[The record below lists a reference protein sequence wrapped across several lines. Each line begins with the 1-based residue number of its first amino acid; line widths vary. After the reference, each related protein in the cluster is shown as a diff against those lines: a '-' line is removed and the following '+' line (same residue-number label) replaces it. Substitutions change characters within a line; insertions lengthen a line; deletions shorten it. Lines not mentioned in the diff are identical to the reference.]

1 MQDKNINYK
10 RLIDNLE
17 YLKLKQILI
26 HLDKILLRN
35 DISLIDSLLKLTDYE
50 VESKRIMAATQM
62 IKVANFPH
70 WRGVNEFEF
79 NFNEEINENQIKE
92 LCTLK
97 FLENNKNI
105 IFLGNSGVGK
115 THLSVAIGL
124 EAAKNRNSTYFIKC
138 QDLME
143 NLKKAKQENRLDIRL
158 KHYSKYKLLIID
170 ELGYLPLNQGDERLL
185 FQLIDKRYEQK
196 STIITTNLNFDEWTD
211 LFYDEKVASAIID
224 RLLHHSIVIPIT
236 GSSYRLKDHFNEKE
250 SD

>member
-1 MQDKNINYK
+1 MFQSTHPRRVRLRANIDVYK
-10 RLIDNLE
+10 R
-17 YLKLKQILI
+17 Q
-26 HLDKILLRN
+26 
-35 DISLIDSLLKLTDYE
+35 
-50 VESKRIMAATQM
+50 
-62 IKVANFPH
+62 
-70 WRGVNEFEF
+70 GVNEFEF

-196 STIITTNLNFDEWTD
+196 STIITTNLNFDEWPD